1 MMDNIWTVLVTLA
14 GTLTGASA
22 WRYYEKRA
30 QKQDEADR
38 FVFNDCRS
46 RITKL
51 EALLEKAAAEKD
63 ELRAQILALTAQVAQ
78 LQTEIKY
85 LLDGK
90 GKSI

>member
-1 MMDNIWTVLVTLA
+1 MDNIWTVLVTLA

-30 QKQDEADR
+30 QKQEEADR

-51 EALLEKAAAEKD
+51 EALLDKSSQEKD
-63 ELRAQILALTAQVAQ
+63 ELRNQVMILTAEVAT
-78 LQTEIKY
+78 LRTEIKY
-85 LLDGK
+85 LMENGK
-90 GKSI
+90 K

>member
-1 MMDNIWTVLVTLA
+1 MDNIWTVLVTLA

-46 RITKL
+46 RIAKL
-51 EALLEKAAAEKD
+51 EGLLERASIEKD

-90 GKSI
+90 GAK